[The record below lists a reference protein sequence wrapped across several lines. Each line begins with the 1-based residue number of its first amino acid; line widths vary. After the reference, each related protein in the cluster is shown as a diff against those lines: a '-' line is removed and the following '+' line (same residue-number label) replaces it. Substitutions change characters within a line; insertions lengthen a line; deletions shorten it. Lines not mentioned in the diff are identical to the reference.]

1 MQESD
6 FACVHYNKKQFFLKN
21 GMLFDFPIQTNKMNT
36 NQKSSI
42 MNKFNLIISAF
53 IVLFTVAC
61 EGPEGPPGPP
71 GFDGNDGFDGADGI
85 QGQVVEVEGVNF
97 DYDAAGNIYST
108 LITFSDITDFEV
120 FESDAV
126 LIYRFDGTVDLSD
139 GSTADAW
146 SQIPQSFFL
155 PEGTIQYV
163 AAHTFVDVEL
173 FIDGN
178 FDLSTL
184 DTGFTDDQIFRIVFV
199 PSVFANASK
208 MDTSNIENVMS
219 ALGIQENQVKQ
230 LELQ

>member
-1 MQESD
+1 
-6 FACVHYNKKQFFLKN
+6 
-21 GMLFDFPIQTNKMNT
+21 
-36 NQKSSI
+36 

-61 EGPEGPPGPP
+61 EGPEGPPGR
-71 GFDGNDGFDGADGI
+71 DGFDGLDGLDGQDGI
-85 QGQVVEVEGVNF
+85 QGQVVEVDGVTF

-108 LITFSDITDFEV
+108 LITFSDVTDFEV

-126 LIYRFDGTVDLSD
+126 LIYRYDGTVDLSD

-155 PEGTIQYV
+155 PGGTIQYV

-219 ALGIQENQVKQ
+219 ALGIKEDQVKQ